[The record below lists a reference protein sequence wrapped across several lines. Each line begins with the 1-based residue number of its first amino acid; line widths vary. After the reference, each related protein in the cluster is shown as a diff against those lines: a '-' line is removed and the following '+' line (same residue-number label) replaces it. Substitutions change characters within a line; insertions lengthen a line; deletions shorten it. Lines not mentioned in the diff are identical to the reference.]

1 MKTIIFDIETGPLP
15 EAQLARMIPPFD
27 PAAVKVGNI
36 KDPGKIAEKIAEA
49 EASHVADFTERAALD
64 ATTGRTVAIGCLVFS
79 GMQPCR
85 TLGRADAEPVIL
97 GLNCE
102 AFLVEEFWK
111 LITNGYTGL
120 NLCIGFNSLAFDLP
134 FLIRRSW
141 ALGVQV
147 PTILR
152 NGRYWHDNLIDLRDW
167 WKLGDWQAKGSLD
180 TISKHFGYAGKNGD
194 GKNFHKLWET
204 DRVMAEAYL
213 RNDLQMTL
221 AVAQRMNVSI

>member
-1 MKTIIFDIETGPLP
+1 MHHGTFIITVNHAL
-15 EAQLARMIPPFD
+15 
-27 PAAVKVGNI
+27 
-36 KDPGKIAEKIAEA
+36 
-49 EASHVADFTERAALD
+49 ERARLD
-64 ATTGRTVAIGCLVFS
+64 DG
-79 GMQPCR
+79 
-85 TLGRADAEPVIL
+85 
-97 GLNCE
+97 
-102 AFLVEEFWK
+102 K
-111 LITNGYTGL
+111 
-120 NLCIGFNSLAFDLP
+120 NLDLP

-152 NGRYWHDNLIDLRDW
+152 NRRFWHDNLIDLRDW